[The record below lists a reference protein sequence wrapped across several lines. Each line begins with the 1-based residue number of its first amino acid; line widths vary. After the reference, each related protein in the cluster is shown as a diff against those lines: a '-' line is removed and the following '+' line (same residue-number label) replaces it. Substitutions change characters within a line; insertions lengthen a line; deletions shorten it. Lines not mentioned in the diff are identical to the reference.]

1 MAAEDPGRRFVATS
15 SSGPRFGAS
24 LAEVGL
30 GVHWDVHGPWKLDGT
45 LEQWKDYWS
54 RVDALFHSEF
64 GAPGASSAEIIRKYS
79 GGLPLLPGSAGNP
92 LWRRTPWWI
101 EWPDYL
107 REVGREPQSLEE
119 FVAWSQQRQAEALAF
134 VVGTLKAKF
143 PRCGGAIL
151 WMGHDSFPCTANTA
165 IIDFDGHLKP
175 SALALKAVWRRTS

>member
-1 MAAEDPGRRFVATS
+1 
-15 SSGPRFGAS
+15 
-24 LAEVGL
+24 
-30 GVHWDVHGPWKLDGT
+30 
-45 LEQWKDYWS
+45 
-54 RVDALFHSEF
+54 VDALFHSEF

-79 GGLPLLPGSAGNP
+79 GGLPLVPGSADNP
-92 LWRRTPWWI
+92 LWRRSPWWI

-107 REVGREPQSLEE
+107 REVGREPRSLEE